1 LAGRVR
7 PRPILEARRAA
18 GVIIEDTAMNEPAP
32 LSDLAGQINAEHAAC
47 LASARDAVTRA
58 IEVGRLLASA
68 KGQVRHGEWAGWVE
82 ANCTFGLRQAQSY
95 MRAHHNRAE
104 LEEQMR
110 SGASH
115 LTGLHSAVAA
125 LASPRHGDDD
135 GEDLDELD
143 DLVLLERAAEL
154 TAGPPGPTGAEARKG
169 RNLYDQW
176 QDWMGK
182 VDELLIRFQKM
193 SIEDITKYWSAK
205 AKADYARSL
214 SRTGAGLRELAAKI
228 EGTI

>member
-1 LAGRVR
+1 
-7 PRPILEARRAA
+7 
-18 GVIIEDTAMNEPAP
+18 MNEPVP
-32 LSDLAGQINAEHAAC
+32 LSDLAGRINAEHAAC
-47 LASARDAVTRA
+47 MAAAQDAVFRA

-68 KGQVRHGEWAGWVE
+68 KGQVRYGEWAGWVAENCSFGIRE
-82 ANCTFGLRQAQSY
+82 AQRY
-95 MRAHHNRAE
+95 MRVYANRGA
-104 LEEQMR
+104 LEDQLR
-110 SGASH
+110 HGVSH
-115 LTGLHSAVAA
+115 LTGLRGAVAA
-125 LASPRHGDDD
+125 LASPRADD
-135 GEDLDELD
+135 GGDG
-143 DLVLLERAAEL
+143 LEMLEWAAL

-214 SRTGAGLRELAAKI
+214 SRTGAGFRELAAKI